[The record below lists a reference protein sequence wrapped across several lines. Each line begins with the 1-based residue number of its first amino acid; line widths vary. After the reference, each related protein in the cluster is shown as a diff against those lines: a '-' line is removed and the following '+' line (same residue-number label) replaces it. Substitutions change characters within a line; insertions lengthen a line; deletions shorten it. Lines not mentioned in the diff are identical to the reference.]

1 MTFLKGTMFPR
12 KEAKET
18 PQEEQVAL
26 AERIPADIKLLKKA
40 ELLLEQQG
48 KLPLP
53 LSEGK
58 TGKGSHSSHS
68 QLDSAFQF
76 FPTWGG
82 ASTLQDTSQLT

>member
-53 LSEGK
+53 LS
-58 TGKGSHSSHS
+58 
-68 QLDSAFQF
+68 
-76 FPTWGG
+76 
-82 ASTLQDTSQLT
+82 QLT